1 MKKSKYIRNGL
12 HWHVKNLFPIC
23 RSITGDGIRETLS
36 YFEKYNTNLKRIR
49 FKTGEKV
56 LDWEVPEEWNI
67 KDSYIQHLDTGIKYA
82 EFSKSNLHL
91 VGYSQPIDKI
101 LDLKELKSNIHYSKV
116 NPSYVPY
123 VTSYYKKYW
132 GFCLSKNELDNLPKG
147 KYKVFIDSS
156 FKKGTLELSH
166 AVLKGNSKKEILLS
180 SYVCHPSMAN
190 NELSGPV
197 IINALLDY
205 VNNKYKKRKF
215 TYRFILLPETIGSI
229 AYLSRYSKRLRNN
242 VICGFNLSCVGDEKA
257 YSYINTPFKDTLAD
271 KAMKSALIGKK
282 NVKVYSFLDRGS
294 DERQY
299 CSPGLRLPLCTFSR
313 SKFGEYPEY
322 HTSADNLNLVTEKG
336 LLSSFEV
343 LKSIIDSFELG
354 LFPKVKV
361 IGEPQLGKKGLYPQI
376 SIVRDK
382 HPAASRMDFLTY
394 ADGDTSIF
402 DIANITNIPLQDILT
417 EYKTLKDAGVLDIS

>member
-1 MKKSKYIRNGL
+1 LLIREAIKNNILITCLPGPTAFVPALVMSGLPSDSFIFEGFLPRKKGRKSKLYEISQNTKTTILYESPFR
-12 HWHVKNLFPIC
+12 VIK
-23 RSITGDGIRETLS
+23 TL
-36 YFEKYNTNLKRIR
+36 
-49 FKTGEKV
+49 
-56 LDWEVPEEWNI
+56 
-67 KDSYIQHLDTGIKYA
+67 
-82 EFSKSNLHL
+82 
-91 VGYSQPIDKI
+91 

>member
-1 MKKSKYIRNGL
+1 MKKSKYLRNGL

-23 RSITGDGIRETLS
+23 RSITGEGIRETLS
-36 YFEKYNTNLKRIR
+36 YFEKYNKNLKRIK
-49 FKTGEKV
+49 FKTGAKV

-82 EFSKSNLHL
+82 EFSKNNLHL
-91 VGYSQPIDKI
+91 VGYSEPIDKI
-101 LDLKELKSNIHYSKV
+101 LDLKELRSNIHYSRV

-123 VTSYYKKYW
+123 VTSYYKRYW

-156 FKKGTLELSH
+156 FKQGTLELSH
-166 AVLKGNSKKEILLS
+166 AILKGNSKKEILLS

-197 IINALLDY
+197 VINALLDY

-361 IGEPQLGKKGLYPQI
+361 IGEPQLGKRNLYPQI

-382 HPAASRMDFLTY
+382 HPATSRMDFLTY